1 MLISVLVYN
10 HLFFSLKNKK
20 LCHIQNKDNDLK
32 LPIITPVRYPQG
44 IPELGIVEGIMR
56 TIRFTK
62 AALLDLPVPEEGKR
76 AEYADSV
83 VNGLRL
89 RITSSGNKSFCVSR
103 KRDGKF
109 YRVTLGRF
117 PDMTIEQARERAY
130 GTLSEMA
137 TTRRNPNERRREQK
151 KRALTLSEALDE
163 YIKSRLVA
171 GRIKKSTSEKYEDTI
186 KNYSGDWLDLQL
198 ASITREQ
205 VEQRHRVIT
214 ERGIWFGGPSR
225 QKEQGSKAQADLWA
239 RVFRAIYRYAYDSH
253 RSENGA
259 RLLPDPP
266 TSILSTKRLWNGTP
280 RRTRRIRNADLSRWL
295 CAVEAVRVR
304 AGDVRDDIT
313 AAVCDAVDMALF
325 TGLRRSEVL
334 GLMWERVNLTGR
346 YFWIDKTKNGDPL
359 ELPITDTLQ
368 AIFARRQDLRRSDS
382 PCVFPNSRGGIIT
395 NIDRSIALIIQET
408 TQDGTYPPIT
418 FSLHDA
424 RRTFGSVAELVGV
437 GSYILKRLM
446 NHRTMRSA
454 DVTQGYLH
462 FSADELQEPAKK
474 IERAILE
481 HAGLI
486 EKAGGL
492 DSQIL
497 AVMGAMTD
505 EEKRRM
511 LFDILNHHES
521 GQNNTRLTKK

>member
-1 MLISVLVYN
+1 
-10 HLFFSLKNKK
+10 
-20 LCHIQNKDNDLK
+20 
-32 LPIITPVRYPQG
+32 
-44 IPELGIVEGIMR
+44 MR

-62 AALLDLPVPEEGKR
+62 AALLDLPTPEEGKR

-89 RITSSGNKSFCVSR
+89 RMTSSGNKSFCVSR

-109 YRVTLGRF
+109 YRVTLGKF

-130 GTLSEMA
+130 STLSEMA
-137 TTRRNPNERRREQK
+137 TTRRNPNERRREEK
-151 KRALTLSEALDE
+151 KRALTLSEAMNE

-171 GRIKKSTSEKYEDTI
+171 ERIKKSTSEKYEDTI
-186 KNYSGDWLDLQL
+186 KNYSGDWVDLQL

-295 CAVEAVRVR
+295 CAVETVRVR

-334 GLMWERVNLTGR
+334 GLTWERVQLTGR

-368 AIFARRQDLRRSDS
+368 DIITRRLELRNPDS
-382 PCVFPNSRGGIIT
+382 PYVFPNTKGGIIT
-395 NIDRSIALIIQET
+395 NIDRSIALIVQET
-408 TQDGTYPPIT
+408 TQGGTHPSIT

-462 FSADELQEPAKK
+462 FSADELREPARAV
-474 IERAILE
+474 ERAILK
-481 HAGLI
+481 HAGLM
-486 EKAGGL
+486 EKTQSL
-492 DSQIL
+492 DAQLL
-497 AVMGAMTD
+497 AVMNTMS
-505 EEKRRM
+505 ESEKQKL
-511 LFDILNHHES
+511 LFSFINSVGD
-521 GQNNTRLTKK
+521 NN